1 MAELPGEKLET
12 ILVVDDDDAV
22 LNFVVQVLKRA
33 KFIVLQATGGTEAVK
48 LAAEYAG
55 KIDLLLSDV
64 RMPEISGPDLAE
76 AIKKSRPDIHVMF
89 MSGFARGD
97 LLMLNYG
104 WAFIGKPFVP
114 IKLIE
119 MIYVVLH
126 TPDNTRQFLSN
137 QDTGKSL

>member
-1 MAELPGEKLET
+1 MPGEKLET
-12 ILVVDDDDAV
+12 ILVVDDDDVV
-22 LNFVVQVLKRA
+22 LDFVVQVLKMA
-33 KFIVLQATGGTEAVK
+33 QFVVLQATGGTEAIKV
-48 LAAEYAG
+48 AAEYAG

-76 AIKKSRPDIHVMF
+76 AIKKSRPDLQVMF

-126 TPDNTRQFLSN
+126 APDNTRQFLSN
-137 QDTGKSL
+137 KDTGTSL